1 MKWYSCFVLIRGDL
15 NIILVY
21 FWFPELLSKWR
32 KLLRGFS
39 TMLFRGNISISV
51 DLKSVILVIL
61 CRLTSHLSRERTN
74 FVRINFLA
82 QIQQSALILRPQKEV
97 SSPQKCP
104 WGETERRQGVTGETH
119 ETAFWET
126 LTDLFMRHSCYIESL
141 WRPLPFSFSRNLY
154 RGLEKKTIVRRKP
167 FLL

>member
-1 MKWYSCFVLIRGDL
+1 MLIARLHGETIPKTIIRLVEIAALTKPVYQLRGKVMIML
-15 NIILVY
+15 LY
-21 FWFPELLSKWR
+21 FWFPKLHSKWR

-82 QIQQSALILRPQKEV
+82 KIQQSALILRPQKEV

-119 ETAFWET
+119 ETAF
-126 LTDLFMRHSCYIESL
+126 
-141 WRPLPFSFSRNLY
+141 
-154 RGLEKKTIVRRKP
+154 
-167 FLL
+167 

>member
-1 MKWYSCFVLIRGDL
+1 MLIARLHGETIPKTIFRLIEIASLTKPVYQIRGEL
-15 NIILVY
+15 MIMLLH
-21 FWFPELLSKWR
+21 FWFPKLYSKWR

-119 ETAFWET
+119 ETAF
-126 LTDLFMRHSCYIESL
+126 
-141 WRPLPFSFSRNLY
+141 
-154 RGLEKKTIVRRKP
+154 
-167 FLL
+167 

>member
-1 MKWYSCFVLIRGDL
+1 MLIARLHGETIPKSIFRLIEIASLTKPVYQIRGEL
-15 NIILVY
+15 MIMLLY
-21 FWFPELLSKWR
+21 FWFPKLHSKWR

-97 SSPQKCP
+97 SSPKSAPGVKQKE
-104 WGETERRQGVTGETH
+104 GKV
-119 ETAFWET
+119 
-126 LTDLFMRHSCYIESL
+126 
-141 WRPLPFSFSRNLY
+141 
-154 RGLEKKTIVRRKP
+154 
-167 FLL
+167 

>member
-1 MKWYSCFVLIRGDL
+1 MLTTSKTIFGLIEIAALTKPLYQIRGDL
-15 NIILVY
+15 IIMLLY
-21 FWFPELLSKWR
+21 FWFPELLSKCR

-82 QIQQSALILRPQKEV
+82 QI
-97 SSPQKCP
+97 
-104 WGETERRQGVTGETH
+104 
-119 ETAFWET
+119 
-126 LTDLFMRHSCYIESL
+126 
-141 WRPLPFSFSRNLY
+141 
-154 RGLEKKTIVRRKP
+154 
-167 FLL
+167 

>member
-1 MKWYSCFVLIRGDL
+1 MLTTSKTIIGLIEIAALTKPLYQIRGDL
-15 NIILVY
+15 IIMLLY
-21 FWFPELLSKWR
+21 FWFPVLHSKCR

-39 TMLFRGNISISV
+39 SMLFRGNISISV

-74 FVRINFLA
+74 FARINFLA

-104 WGETERRQGVTGETH
+104 WGEIERRQGVTGETH
-119 ETAFWET
+119 ETA
-126 LTDLFMRHSCYIESL
+126 L
-141 WRPLPFSFSRNLY
+141 
-154 RGLEKKTIVRRKP
+154 
-167 FLL
+167 

>member
-1 MKWYSCFVLIRGDL
+1 MLIARLHGETIPKTIIRLVEIAALTKPVYQLRGKVMIML
-15 NIILVY
+15 LY
-21 FWFPELLSKWR
+21 FWFPKLHSKWR

-119 ETAFWET
+119 ETAF
-126 LTDLFMRHSCYIESL
+126 
-141 WRPLPFSFSRNLY
+141 
-154 RGLEKKTIVRRKP
+154 
-167 FLL
+167 

>member
-1 MKWYSCFVLIRGDL
+1 MLIARLHGETIPKTIFRLIEIASLTKPVYQIRGEL
-15 NIILVY
+15 MIMLLH
-21 FWFPELLSKWR
+21 FWFPKLHSKWR

-82 QIQQSALILRPQKEV
+82 KIQQSALILRPQKEV
-97 SSPQKCP
+97 SSPKSAPGVKQKE
-104 WGETERRQGVTGETH
+104 GKV
-119 ETAFWET
+119 
-126 LTDLFMRHSCYIESL
+126 
-141 WRPLPFSFSRNLY
+141 
-154 RGLEKKTIVRRKP
+154 
-167 FLL
+167 